1 LKRLAI
7 ILPSAKPAAAAN
19 QSHSVANLIIS
30 GVLQKQLNLS
40 PALIH
45 HTTLISPAPYQGR
58 EQSCKKENGW
68 RQLKSAFPSQYV
80 HRKKN
85 LRREID
91 HRLSPLFSH
100 LARRYNYINT
110 YRRAEREK
118 ERWISRLSLQRSR
131 RESCSRLCSNS

>member
-7 ILPSAKPAAAAN
+7 ILPRAKPAAAAAAPN

-30 GVLQKQLNLS
+30 GVQQKQLNLS
-40 PALIH
+40 PTLIH
-45 HTTLISPAPYQGR
+45 HTTLISPDAERER

-85 LRREID
+85 LRRD
-91 HRLSPLFSH
+91 
-100 LARRYNYINT
+100 
-110 YRRAEREK
+110 
-118 ERWISRLSLQRSR
+118 
-131 RESCSRLCSNS
+131 

>member
-85 LRREID
+85 LQREID
-91 HRLSPLFSH
+91 HRLSPLFSY

-118 ERWISRLSLQRSR
+118 EMDFSSLTAAQPARIVLSTL
-131 RESCSRLCSNS
+131 L